1 MVKVQWSFNDFFV
14 VKQALIAPIF
24 KVITVPQALPPTS
37 DCENTTSIASSIIW
51 LFFYQY
57 LYHLCGME
65 YIQAVSRHQVSFSSL
80 EDRIEPDNPVRFI
93 EAFVEHLDVAQLG
106 YVTTTLKSQ
115 GRPPFHPKV
124 FLKLYLYGYLNGI
137 RSSRRLEKEAKRN
150 IELQWL
156 LGLLVPNYHSIAD
169 FRKVNSKA
177 LRNTF
182 KLFVLFLKEA
192 DLIAGTTIAIDGTK
206 VRAHNSKKNN
216 YSPKKLARHLD
227 YIEKKTNEYL
237 AQLADNDAAENNVIV
252 NDVQKKLER
261 LKKNKINYELLQEKL
276 EQSGEPQIST
286 TDADARALLVQG
298 QVVEVSYNMQ
308 AAVDDKHKLIVATHT
323 INRNDRN
330 AMSGIAIEAK
340 ENIEAD
346 NFTAL
351 LDKGYHNGRE
361 IHTCK
366 ENNISTICA
375 QQETVNSNE
384 HGTTPEYLVTQFI
397 YNEAEDTYTCPEG
410 KTLTTTGTW
419 HKKTRERD
427 SYQFKKYR
435 TPACKTCP
443 VKHLCTGRA
452 KGGREIERSEYA
464 QAVAENAQRYKAN
477 KELYRKRQEIN
488 EHIFGTIK
496 RKWGF
501 SYTDLKGLEKVN
513 GEHSL
518 ICLVYNI
525 KRAINILGMAQIL
538 EKLKNWTPNYKG
550 ILMRNLKTALLE
562 PFYALEKYQLKI
574 AA

>member
-1 MVKVQWSFNDFFV
+1 MN
-14 VKQALIAPIF
+14 
-24 KVITVPQALPPTS
+24 
-37 DCENTTSIASSIIW
+37 
-51 LFFYQY
+51 
-57 LYHLCGME
+57 
-65 YIQAVSRHQVSFSSL
+65 YIEPSNRQQVSFGSL
-80 EDRIEPDNPVRFI
+80 EDSVEKDNPVRFI
-93 EAFVEHLDVAQLG
+93 EAFVEQLDLKQLG
-106 YVTTTLKSQ
+106 YNFNTLKAE
-115 GRPPFHPKV
+115 GRPPFQPTV

-137 RSSRRLEKEAKRN
+137 RSSRRLEKECKRN

-156 LGLLVPNYHSIAD
+156 LGQLAPNYHSIAD
-169 FRKVNSKA
+169 FRKVNGKA

-192 DLIAGTTIAIDGTK
+192 DLITGKIIAIDGTK

-216 YSPKKLARHLD
+216 YNPKKLERHLA
-227 YIEKKTNEYL
+227 YIEEKTNEYL
-237 AQLADNDAAENNVIV
+237 KQLEDNDAEESNINIPE
-252 NDVQKKLER
+252 VQKKLAR
-261 LKKNKINYELLQEKL
+261 LKATKINYELLQEKL

-286 TDADARALLVQG
+286 TDEDARALLVQG

-330 AMSGIAIEAK
+330 AMSAIAVEAK
-340 ENIEAD
+340 ENIQEE
-346 NFTAL
+346 NLTAL

-366 ENNISTICA
+366 EKNITTICA
-375 QQETVNSNE
+375 QQEIVNSNE
-384 HGTTPEYLVTQFI
+384 KGTTPDYLVTKFV

-435 TPACKTCP
+435 TPHCKTCP
-443 VKHLCTGRA
+443 VKHLCTAKADGR
-452 KGGREIERSEYA
+452 REIERSEFA
-464 QAVAENAQRYKAN
+464 KAVEENAQRYKDN
-477 KELYRKRQEIN
+477 KALYRTRQEIN

-496 RKWGF
+496 RKWGY
-501 SYTDLKGLEKVN
+501 SYTDLNGLEKVN

-518 ICLVYNI
+518 ICLVYNM
-525 KRAINILGMAQIL
+525 KRAINILGMSQIL
-538 EKLKNWTPNYKG
+538 EKLKKWTPNYKG
-550 ILMRNLKTALLE
+550 ILFRIAKQVQLK
-562 PFYALEKYQLKI
+562 PFYAPPIFQLKI